1 MPANNMPSNK
11 QLLENPENNKYSV
24 IIFDWDGTLMDS
36 IDKIIV
42 CMTQAAKLTNIEAPA
57 PQSIRNIIGLS
68 LDKAMA
74 TLYPLLSSVQQK
86 QLIDVYRLQYT
97 YLNTQ
102 ETPFYPGIKAWLASL
117 KEQGYLLAVATG
129 KGRKGLDRTLL
140 QYQVADLFSIT
151 YCADE
156 TLSKPDPLM
165 LNNIL
170 ETLSITAEQALM
182 IGDSSFD
189 LEMANNAN
197 IDCIGVTYGVHA
209 ESILSQYKPIAI
221 LSDLPTQLWKYI

>member
-1 MPANNMPSNK
+1 MHSNK

-36 IDKIIV
+36 IDKIINCV
-42 CMTQAAKLTNIEAPA
+42 IQAAKLSDILAPS
-57 PQSIRNIIGLS
+57 PQAIRDIIGLS
-68 LDKAMA
+68 LDKAMEI
-74 TLYPLLSSVQQK
+74 LFPMLSPAKQQ
-86 QLIDVYRLQYT
+86 QLIDAYRHQYT
-97 YLNTQ
+97 YLNKQ
-102 ETPFYPGIKAWLASL
+102 NTPFYPGIKAWLKVL
-117 KEQGYLLAVATG
+117 KQQGYLLAVATG
-129 KGRKGLDRTLL
+129 KGRKGLDRQLL
-140 QYQVADLFSIT
+140 QYEVTDLFSIT

-170 ETLSITAEQALM
+170 EALSINAEQALM

-197 IDCIGVTYGVHA
+197 VDCIGVTYGVHSDA
-209 ESILSQYKPIAI
+209 VLSQYKPIAI

>member
-1 MPANNMPSNK
+1 MPANK
-11 QLLENPENNKYSV
+11 LLLEHSETNKYSV

-36 IDKIIV
+36 IDKIIN
-42 CMTQAAKLTNIEAPA
+42 CMTQAAELSNITAPD

-68 LDKAMA
+68 LDKAMV
-74 TLYPLLSSVQQK
+74 TLYPMQSSAK
-86 QLIDVYRLQYT
+86 RTQLIDAYRHQYT
-97 YLNTQ
+97 YLNHQ
-102 ETPFYPGIKAWLASL
+102 ATPFYPGIKAWLTSL
-117 KEQGYLLAVATG
+117 KEQGYRLAVATG

-140 QYQVADLFSIT
+140 QYQVTDLFSIT

-170 ETLSITAEQALM
+170 EALAITAEQALM

-197 IDCIGVTYGVHA
+197 IDCIGVTYGVHS
-209 ESILSQYKPIAI
+209 ESILSQYKPVAI

>member
-1 MPANNMPSNK
+1 MPANKLSF
-11 QLLENPENNKYSV
+11 ENPQNNKYSV

-36 IDKIIV
+36 IDKIIT
-42 CMTQAAKLTNIEAPA
+42 CMTQAAMLSNITAPA

-68 LDKAMA
+68 LDKAMV
-74 TLYPLLSSVQQK
+74 TLYPTLSCAERT
-86 QLIDVYRLQYT
+86 QLIDAYRHQYT
-97 YLNTQ
+97 YLNQ
-102 ETPFYPGIKAWLASL
+102 QATPFYPGIKAWLTSL

-156 TLSKPDPLM
+156 TLSKPHPLM

-170 ETLSITAEQALM
+170 ETLSINAEQALM
-182 IGDSSFD
+182 VGDSSFD

-197 IDCIGVTYGVHA
+197 IDCIGVTYGVHS

>member
-1 MPANNMPSNK
+1 MPANQ
-11 QLLENPENNKYSV
+11 QLLENSQKNKYSV

-36 IDKIIV
+36 IDKIINCV
-42 CMTQAAKLTNIEAPA
+42 TQAAKLTNIAAPS

-68 LDKAMA
+68 LEKAMA
-74 TLYPLLSSVQQK
+74 TLYPLLSSAEQT
-86 QLIDVYRLQYT
+86 QLIDAYRHQYT
-97 YLNTQ
+97 YLNKQ
-102 ETPFYPGIKAWLASL
+102 ATPFYPGIKAWLTLL

-129 KGRKGLDRTLL
+129 KGRQGLDRLLL
-140 QYQVADLFSIT
+140 QYEVADLFSIT

-170 ETLSITAEQALM
+170 KELSITAEQALM

-197 IDCIGVTYGVHA
+197 IDCIGVTYGVHS
-209 ESILSQYKPIAI
+209 ESILSLYKPIAM
-221 LSDLPTQLWKYI
+221 LSDLPSQLWKYI

>member
-1 MPANNMPSNK
+1 MHSNK
-11 QLLENPENNKYSV
+11 LPPGNPDNNKYSV

-36 IDKIIV
+36 IDKIINCV
-42 CMTQAAKLTNIEAPA
+42 TQAAKLTDVVAPSA
-57 PQSIRNIIGLS
+57 ESIRNIIGLS
-68 LDKAMA
+68 LEKAMA
-74 TLYPLLSSVQQK
+74 TLFPMLSFAKQA
-86 QLIDVYRLQYT
+86 QLIETYRHQYT
-97 YLNTQ
+97 YLNKQ
-102 ETPFYPGIKAWLASL
+102 ETPFYPGIKVWLKLL

-129 KGRKGLDRTLL
+129 KGRKGLDRLLL
-140 QYQVADLFSIT
+140 QYEVTDLFSIT

-156 TLSKPDPLM
+156 TLSKPHPLM

-170 ETLSITAEQALM
+170 KELEINAEQALM

-197 IDCIGVTYGVHA
+197 IDCIGVTYGVHS
-209 ESILSQYKPIAI
+209 ESILSRYNPVAI